1 MVPLHQLPAAT
12 AAALEQLV
20 SMHGTGRAS
29 VKLQLR
35 EAAAEA
41 LRANQSEDLDVFI
54 RLGRVVRRVVL
65 GSDTAGRP
73 RPEALS
79 RSRTAGPLGCRVERG
94 PCGPRGIVPPGA
106 SPMRRPVRWRSLRL
120 AI

>member
-1 MVPLHQLPAAT
+1 VVPLHQLPAAT
-12 AAALEQLV
+12 AAALEELV
-20 SMHGTGRAS
+20 AMDESGRAS

-54 RLGRVVRRVVL
+54 RLGRVVRRAVL
-65 GSDTAGRP
+65 GSGRAGHP

-79 RSRTAGPLGCRVERG
+79 RLRTSGSGLQSGAWAAWGPQCSPG
-94 PCGPRGIVPPGA
+94 VP
-106 SPMRRPVRWRSLRL
+106 PMRRPMRW
-120 AI
+120 